1 MLRRGHVRSCV
12 LCWLPA
18 GGPLLLSGQVVC
30 SHGITPGPQVRP
42 AGSCSVVGPKR
53 HCQLQLH
60 ARQPALPSLEHLLS
74 QLCAVL
80 HRPAVAVA
88 MLPLF
93 LPRWPQLVACLW
105 DPSTPQLAAAAAPL
119 LGIVGALVA
128 SSRAAAATAD
138 AASTPS
144 AQAEGDSSTPAST
157 SPPAPAAAALRED
170 TRTAVS
176 NEPPP
181 PPASLLFDWLVPLL
195 TGAVPLPTGVPA
207 PLQLQALICKT
218 LAYALQQ
225 LPSTT
230 STAGAAATTTT
241 TGTDSTT
248 TPPHAA
254 RAQQD
259 QQGPR
264 QVQPGPQAAGT
275 SGQPGPAAAGAGKG
289 SRLLLTVPVPPAAA
303 EQLQQH
309 AAGVMRAVQQ
319 LLEAVSTPPELLG
332 PLLQL
337 LLEVVRLAHTV
348 ITGTHSLL
356 CCPHTCLLPCYHTY
370 PCAQGLCM
378 PAGVFCVLVGCQTQ
392 VEFLIAML
400 LLAQVLC

>member
-1 MLRRGHVRSCV
+1 M
-12 LCWLPA
+12 
-18 GGPLLLSGQVVC
+18 
-30 SHGITPGPQVRP
+30 
-42 AGSCSVVGPKR
+42 
-53 HCQLQLH
+53 
-60 ARQPALPSLEHLLS
+60 
-74 QLCAVL
+74 
-80 HRPAVAVA
+80 AVA

-138 AASTPS
+138 AARTPS
-144 AQAEGDSSTPAST
+144 AQAEVDSSSPAST
-157 SPPAPAAAALRED
+157 ATPAPAAATPRED

-207 PLQLQALICKT
+207 PMQLQALLCKT

-230 STAGAAATTTT
+230 STAGAAATTTL

-264 QVQPGPQAAGT
+264 HVQAGPQAAGT
-275 SGQPGPAAAGAGKG
+275 AGQPGPAAAGAGKG
-289 SRLLLTVPVPPAAA
+289 SRLLLTVPVLPAAA

-309 AAGVMRAVQQ
+309 AAIVMRAVQQ
-319 LLEAVSTPPELLG
+319 LLEAVSTPLELLG

-348 ITGTHSLL
+348 ITGTHGLL
-356 CCPHTCLLPCYHTY
+356 GCPHTCLLPCAKRSLAPKH
-370 PCAQGLCM
+370 CARQQECFASLWGVKTQ
-378 PAGVFCVLVGCQTQ
+378 PNRDADVGAGAVLRD
-392 VEFLIAML
+392 LLDL
-400 LLAQVLC
+400 LLGWSLEPGLQAKDRWAGEGVGLSTVMAGQCSVQRHMRVGTAR